1 MEALTQFLQ
10 TVPGAIIF
18 LVIGFVALIKGADF
32 FVEGASNVAKRL
44 RVPSLIIG
52 LTIVAMGTSLPETAV
67 SISASL
73 THQNSLA
80 ISNVSGS
87 NLFNLLVVVGLCAIL
102 QTVDVDKDTIRRD
115 IPYSILAAVLLVV
128 LGMVGIGEGMVL
140 GRIDGVILLAF
151 FAFFLF
157 LMIRSALK
165 ARNNEHLEPG
175 SEEERVVTQTVLI
188 SIVSIIGGGAAI
200 AIGGPLV
207 TESAKV
213 IATAMHMTDTLIG
226 LTVVAI
232 GTSLPEL
239 VTSIVAA
246 RKGEV
251 DMALGNAIG
260 SNVFNI
266 LLVLGIASTISPIGF
281 IMNNAVDIMAVV
293 VATLVCWVVAGK
305 TKQLKRPMGIL
316 MVLAYVGYMAYTV
329 LREPEIMS
337 MIQGAFNG
345 I

>member
-10 TVPGAIIF
+10 TVPGAIIL
-18 LVIGFVALIKGADF
+18 LVIGFIGLIKGADF

-44 RVPSLIIG
+44 KVPTLIIG

-73 THQNSLA
+73 AGSNSLA

-87 NLFNLLVVVGLCAIL
+87 NLFNLLVVVGLCAIF

-128 LGMVGIGEGMVL
+128 LGMVGIGDGMML
-140 GRIDGVILLAF
+140 GRIDGIILLAF

-157 LMIRSALK
+157 LMIRSALS
-165 ARNNEHLEPG
+165 ARKNGAAN
-175 SEEERVVTQTVLI
+175 SAEEEVEISQTVLMSII
-188 SIVSIIGGGAAI
+188 SIVGGAAAI
-200 AIGGPLV
+200 AIGGDWV
-207 TESAKV
+207 VDSATVLAK
-213 IATAMHMTDTLIG
+213 AMHMSDTLIG
-226 LTVVAI
+226 LTIVAV

-246 RKGEV
+246 KKGEV

-266 LLVLGIASTISPIGF
+266 LLVLGIASTISPIAF
-281 IMNNAVDIMAVV
+281 IVNNAIDILAVV
-293 VATLVCWVVAGK
+293 VATVVCWVAVVK

-316 MVLAYVGYMAYTV
+316 MVLAYVGYMVYTI
-329 LREPEIMS
+329 LREPEIMG
-337 MIQGAFNG
+337 MLQGMM
-345 I
+345 

>member
-1 MEALTQFLQ
+1 MEEFFQ
-10 TVPGAIIF
+10 TIPGALIL
-18 LVIGFVALIKGADF
+18 LVIGFIGLIKGADF

-44 RVPSLIIG
+44 KVPTLIIG

-67 SISASL
+67 SISASIAGS
-73 THQNSLA
+73 NSLA

-87 NLFNLLVVVGLCAIL
+87 NLFNLLVVVGLCAIM

-115 IPYSILAAVLLVV
+115 IPYSILAAVVLVV
-128 LGMVGIGEGMVL
+128 LGMLGIKTPTL

-151 FAFFLF
+151 FGFFLF

-165 ARNNEHLEPG
+165 SRNNEQSVPD
-175 SEEERVVTQTVLI
+175 SDEEQVVTQTVLV
-188 SIVSIIGGGAAI
+188 SILSIIGGAAAI
-200 AIGGPLV
+200 AIGGDWVVDSASTLAVAFGMGETLV
-207 TESAKV
+207 
-213 IATAMHMTDTLIG
+213 G
-226 LTVVAI
+226 LTIVAI

-266 LLVLGIASTISPIGF
+266 LLVLGVASVISPIGF
-281 IMNNAVDIMAVV
+281 IMNNAIDILAVV
-293 VATLVCWVVAGK
+293 VATLLCWIVVGK
-305 TKQLKRPMGIL
+305 TKQLKRPMGVV
-316 MVLAYVGYMAYTV
+316 MVLAYVAYMVYV
-329 LREPEIMS
+329 VWRDLPK
-337 MIQGAFNG
+337 
-345 I
+345 